1 MADLTT
7 MNAQQLFKQWRDGD
21 GDAGQAMAQRFSDWY
36 YAVTAARLG
45 DQNGRGP
52 LQRACTRFQQGITGV
67 TDPKDLADWAHR
79 IVAEEISMAGG
90 RIVGGDF
97 PSLLTAGRSP
107 TDILKEARN
116 RLGADQV
123 RMLSHAYD
131 SSFPIEQVT
140 SECESMGGYPYAVL
154 RARYDLKR
162 LLRESFGIAF
172 SEVPAE
178 PNLDNGPLPL
188 YEAGRMANSNE
199 EAGFEK
205 WLLTN
210 MPLCKDIAEFGVFAL
225 ALRAGAFAGVPMA
238 AAPPAAAPPAAS
250 PTPTPTPT
258 APAGP
263 PRVAS
268 TLDDDPFRE
277 PETASSKIGVAV
289 VVVVGGGL
297 VIGFLVLVGL
307 TAWKFLG

>member
-1 MADLTT
+1 MADLPTL
-7 MNAQQLFKQWRDGD
+7 NAQQLFKQWRDGD

-67 TDPKDLADWAHR
+67 TEPKDLADWAHR
-79 IVAEEISMAGG
+79 IVAEEITMAGG

-107 TDILKEARN
+107 TEILKQARGK
-116 RLGADQV
+116 LSASQV
-123 RMLSHAYD
+123 KLISHAYD
-131 SSFPIEQVT
+131 SSFPMDQVMR
-140 SECESMGGYPYAVL
+140 EGESMGGYPYAVL

-162 LLRESFGIAF
+162 LLREQFAIGF
-172 SEVPAE
+172 TEVPAE

-188 YEAGRMANSNE
+188 YEAGRMANPQE

-210 MPLCKDIAEFGVFAL
+210 MGLCKDIAEFGVFAL
-225 ALRAGAFAGVPMA
+225 ALRAGAFAGADVPA
-238 AAPPAAAPPAAS
+238 EPVPA
-250 PTPTPTPT
+250 PTPSLPP
-258 APAGP
+258 PNEPRGP
-263 PRVAS
+263 SV
-268 TLDDDPFRE
+268 LDDDPFRE
-277 PETASSKIGVAV
+277 SDSSSKIGMFI

-297 VIGFLVLVGL
+297 LLGFLVLVGL
-307 TAWKFLG
+307 AAWRFLG